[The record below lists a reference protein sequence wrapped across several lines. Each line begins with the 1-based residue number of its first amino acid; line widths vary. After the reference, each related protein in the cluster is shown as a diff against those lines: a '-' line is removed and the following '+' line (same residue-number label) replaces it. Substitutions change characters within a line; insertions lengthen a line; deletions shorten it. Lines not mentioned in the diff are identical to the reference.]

1 MASIASLLGNLIPS
15 RLLAR
20 DERKNASIRK
30 PDFSAEIYT
39 RLGIR
44 PVINAVGTVT
54 VLGGTIMPPEVV
66 AAMEEAGRYFVSMPE
81 LLEKSGELI
90 ARLLGVEAAVVTT
103 GAAGAI
109 TLATAACVTGND
121 SEKVRQLP
129 DIRGH
134 RRWLCSRLGGSRR
147 APSHGDPPGRHRT
160 LSRRATDRSLL
171 VCGNVVGGTAAGDVS
186 RARGL
191 LAEALAMFESL
202 GMPGYSCRASERLA
216 SLSS

>member
-1 MASIASLLGNLIPS
+1 MKLQSAGRRQFLGMATIASLLGNLIPS

-81 LLEKSGELI
+81 LLEKSAEHI

-121 SEKVRQLP
+121 SERY
-129 DIRGH
+129 D
-134 RRWLCSRLGGSRR
+134 
-147 APSHGDPPGRHRT
+147 
-160 LSRRATDRSLL
+160 
-171 VCGNVVGGTAAGDVS
+171 
-186 RARGL
+186 
-191 LAEALAMFESL
+191 
-202 GMPGYSCRASERLA
+202 SCRTPAG
-216 SLSS
+216 